1 MGTVVTIHALEL
13 FQPLCCALSFNP
25 SGRGEFAPPP
35 DSPDSDHLV
44 EGDIVVPESNRETK
58 TRSTMAWQT
67 GGTLTFNNP
76 NDVVCHVVGSSA
88 QKAPG
93 ASSWK
98 DYWMTNT
105 GKVWP
110 QTCQFHQCGNEAQL
124 GAHIYANQ
132 SKENFILPSCIQ
144 CNNDK
149 SAHYHGSHAFRRSVK
164 INAVAAWVNRHPNT
178 Y

>member
-1 MGTVVTIHALEL
+1 MLNFSLFVVL
-13 FQPLCCALSFNP
+13 FATCVGFNP
-25 SGRGEFAPPP
+25 SRREEFAPPQ

-58 TRSTMAWQT
+58 TGSTMAWQT

-98 DYWMTNT
+98 DYWVTNT

-164 INAVAAWVNRHPNT
+164 IQAL
-178 Y
+178 